1 MENSWRRLVPP
12 PDAPVPDPTPES
24 AIPITMTEREHEL
37 TPPPQDKLLALAKA
51 GDGPSFDRLVAPY
64 RRQLGSHCYRMLG
77 SPHDADDALQ
87 ETMIAAWKGLA
98 TFEGRSSLKTWLHQ
112 IATNACLR
120 AISKRPKR
128 VMSPDHAPSL
138 ADASELGEPVLEP
151 IWLEPLLDDDVLSD
165 LAADVEPGAL
175 LQRRENVALAFVA
188 ALQHLPGTQRAV
200 LLLREVLEYSA
211 AEVADMLQTSVASI
225 NSALQRAQKAV
236 RERLPAVSQ
245 SAEQQALGDDA
256 LQGLLG
262 AFVREWEQ
270 RNVDGLV
277 ALLTEDA
284 RFTMPPLPAWF
295 DGRAA
300 VARFI
305 VDRLF
310 ATPWRLVPLRANGQP
325 GFACY
330 IRMPGQTRYRLG
342 AINLLSIRD
351 GRISAIN
358 GFLDPALHGRLGI
371 PPEPPEKN
379 LSPER

>member
-1 MENSWRRLVPP
+1 MTGSEPDRKPP
-12 PDAPVPDPTPES
+12 PKA
-24 AIPITMTEREHEL
+24 EL
-37 TPPPQDKLLALAKA
+37 LGLARA

-98 TFEGRSSLKTWLHQ
+98 SFEGRSSLKTWLYQ
-112 IATNACLR
+112 IATNICLR

-128 VMSPDHAPSL
+128 IMSPDHAPAL
-138 ADASELGEPVLEP
+138 ADASQLGEPVLEP
-151 IWLEPLLDDDVLSD
+151 IWLEPLLEGDVLSD
-165 LAADVEPGAL
+165 LAADLDPGAL

-200 LLLREVLEYSA
+200 LLLRDVLEYSA
-211 AEVADMLQTSVASI
+211 AEAAEMLDTSVASV

-245 SAEQQALGDDA
+245 PAEQEALGDAA
-256 LQGLLG
+256 LQRLLG
-262 AFVREWEQ
+262 AFVTAWEQ

-295 DGRAA
+295 DGREA

-305 VDRLF
+305 ADRLL

-330 IRMPGQTRYRLG
+330 ILMPGETRYRLG
-342 AINLLSIRD
+342 AINLLSIRG
-351 GRISAIN
+351 GRISAVN
-358 GFLDPALHGRLGI
+358 GFLDPALHGRLGV
-371 PPEPPEKN
+371 PPEP
-379 LSPER
+379 SERFFASER